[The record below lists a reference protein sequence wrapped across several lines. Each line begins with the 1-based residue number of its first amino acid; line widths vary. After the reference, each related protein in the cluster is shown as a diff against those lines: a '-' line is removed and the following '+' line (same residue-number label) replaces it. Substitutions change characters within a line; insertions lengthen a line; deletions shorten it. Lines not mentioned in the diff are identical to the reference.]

1 MLLTVGV
8 NIICQT
14 LQENVR
20 SSELVTKDT
29 TSHDDKKK
37 SYIYVYFQLF
47 CVHYHNRMNGSE
59 SLVCLTPSGVTRT
72 SSVNKILPI
81 I

>member
-37 SYIYVYFQLF
+37 AIFMFIFNCS
-47 CVHYHNRMNGSE
+47 
-59 SLVCLTPSGVTRT
+59 VC
-72 SSVNKILPI
+72 I
-81 I
+81 ITIA